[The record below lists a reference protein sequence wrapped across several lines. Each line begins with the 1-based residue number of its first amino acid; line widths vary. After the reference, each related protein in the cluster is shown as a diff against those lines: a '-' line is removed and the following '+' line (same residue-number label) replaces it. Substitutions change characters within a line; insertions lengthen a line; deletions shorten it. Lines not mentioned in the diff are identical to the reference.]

1 MLRPCPNP
9 SCTFYQKNDFVRKD
23 GSYFRKDD
31 SRFILR
37 FRCNSCGKRFSS
49 ASETLE
55 FRQKKRRINQTLFK
69 LLSSGISLRRSAL
82 ILSVHPK
89 TVERKLKYL
98 AQKARL
104 SHSEFLFRLRSS
116 PVTHLQFDDLITSEH
131 TKLKPLSVSI
141 AVDQKRRFILGLE
154 VSQIPAFG
162 HLAAISRKKY
172 GYRKSHHKEA
182 LEKLFSGL
190 PSFTRPNLMIESD
203 EHKFYPELVEKTFPE
218 AEYRQFKGEKGS
230 VAGQGELKKVYYDP
244 LFSINHTCAMLRANV
259 NRLIRR
265 TWCTTKKRERLKD
278 HLDIYVQFHNEVLL
292 KQNFDFIK

>member
-1 MLRPCPNP
+1 MLRPCPNS
-9 SCTFYQKNDFVRKD
+9 SCSFFQKNDLVRKD
-23 GSYFRKDD
+23 GNYFRKDD

-37 FRCNSCGKRFSS
+37 FRCGCCKRRFSS
-49 ASETLE
+49 ATETLE

-69 LLSSGISLRRSAL
+69 LLSSGISIRRSAL
-82 ILSVHPK
+82 ILSVHHK
-89 TVERKLKYL
+89 TVERKLQYL
-98 AQKARL
+98 AEKARL
-104 SHSEFLFRLRSS
+104 NHAEFLRRLRSH

-162 HLAAISRKKY
+162 QLASLSRRKY
-172 GYRKSHHKEA
+172 GYRKSGHKEA

-190 PSFTRPNLMIESD
+190 PSFTIPSVKIESD
-203 EHKFYPELVEKTFPE
+203 EHKFYLEMVEKTFPD
-218 AEYRQFKGEKGS
+218 AMYLQYKGEKGS

-244 LFSINHTCAMLRANV
+244 LFSINHTLAMLRANV

-278 HLDIYVQFHNEVLL
+278 HLDIYMQFHNEVLL
-292 KQNFDFIK
+292 KENFELI

>member
-1 MLRPCPNP
+1 MLRPCPNS
-9 SCTFYQKNDFVRKD
+9 SCSFFQKNDLVRKD
-23 GSYFRKDD
+23 GTYFRKDD

-37 FRCNSCGKRFSS
+37 FRCCSCGRRFSS
-49 ASETLE
+49 STETLE

-69 LLSSGISLRRSAL
+69 LLSSGISIRRSAL
-82 ILSVHPK
+82 ILSVHHK
-89 TVERKLKYL
+89 TVERKLHYL
-98 AQKARL
+98 AEKARL
-104 SHSEFLFRLRSS
+104 NHAEFLKRLRSS

-162 HLAAISRKKY
+162 HLASLSRRKY
-172 GYRKSHHKEA
+172 GYRKSEHKEA

-190 PSFTRPNLMIESD
+190 PSFTVPNAKIESD
-203 EHKFYPELVEKTFPE
+203 EHKFYTEMVEKTFPD
-218 AEYRQFKGEKGS
+218 AMYVQYKGEKGS
-230 VAGQGELKKVYYDP
+230 VAGQGGLKKVYYDP
-244 LFSINHTCAMLRANV
+244 LFSINHTLAMLRANV

-292 KQNFDFIK
+292 KENFELI

>member
-1 MLRPCPNP
+1 MRSCPN
-9 SCTFYQKNDFVRKD
+9 SKCSFFKKNDFVRKD
-23 GSYFRKDD
+23 GCYFRKDD
-31 SRFILR
+31 SRSILR
-37 FRCNSCGKRFSS
+37 FRCSLCGKRFSS
-49 ASETLE
+49 ATKTLE
-55 FRQKKRRINQTLFK
+55 FRQRKRRINQPLFK

-98 AQKARL
+98 AQKARI
-104 SHSEFLFRLRSS
+104 SHSEFLSRLQSS

-141 AVDQKRRFILGLE
+141 AVDKKRRFILGLE

-162 HLAAISRKKY
+162 HLAALSKRKY
-172 GYRKSHHKEA
+172 GARKSHHKEA

-190 PSFTRPNLMIESD
+190 PSFTIPNLKIESD
-203 EHKFYPELVEKTFPE
+203 EHKFYPEMVEKTFPE

-259 NRLIRR
+259 NRLIRK

-278 HLDIYVQFHNEVLL
+278 HLDIYVHFHNEFLL
-292 KQNFDFIK
+292 KQNFELI

>member
-9 SCTFYQKNDFVRKD
+9 SCTFHQKNDFVRKD
-23 GSYFRKDD
+23 GTYFRKDD

-37 FRCNSCGKRFSS
+37 FKCSSCGRRFSS
-49 ASETLE
+49 ATDSLE
-55 FRQKKRRINQTLFK
+55 FRQKKRRINPILFK

-82 ILSVHPK
+82 ILSVHHR
-89 TVERKLKYL
+89 TVERKLHYL
-98 AQKARL
+98 ANKARL
-104 SHSEFLFRLRSS
+104 HHAEFLQRLRNS
-116 PVTHLQFDDLITSEH
+116 PVTSLQFDDLITSEH

-162 HLAAISRKKY
+162 HLAALSRKKY

-182 LEKLFSGL
+182 LERLFSGL
-190 PSFTRPNLMIESD
+190 PSFTAPIVKIESD
-203 EHKFYPELVEKTFPE
+203 EHKFYPEMVEKTFPK
-218 AEYRQFKGEKGS
+218 ATYHQYKGEKGA

-244 LFSINHTCAMLRANV
+244 LFSINHTCAMLRANI

-265 TWCTTKKRERLKD
+265 TWCTTKKKERLKD

-292 KQNFDFIK
+292 KQNFELI